1 MKLVVCDDLK
11 EDADISLNI
20 INDYLKNIQDDYNI
34 CYKTPDELDSE
45 IQNGN
50 FEYDIAVLDI
60 DYKGYNFNGIDLGQ
74 KINNSCP
81 LCSIIYLTAIL
92 DFASD
97 VYETEHCYFVMK
109 KNQKL
114 TMNRALDKAVKL
126 VDEYNKNKVI
136 KIISSGK
143 EILISTEDIRYITR
157 ENRKIKFIGE
167 SCFESYISLNDCLE
181 ILPKKY
187 ARCHTGYIV
196 NMDYIKAVEGNKIVL
211 SDDVEIPVGRVYK
224 DSFMMDYL
232 DYLERRV

>member
-11 EDADISLNI
+11 EDADFSLNI

-114 TMNRALDKAVKL
+114 TMNRALDKAVKRMQL
-126 VDEYNKNKVI
+126 EMKALGRKLTEEEKNE
-136 KIISSGK
+136 IIFGF
-143 EILISTEDIRYITR
+143 LR
-157 ENRKIKFIGE
+157 ESNE
-167 SCFESYISLNDCLE
+167 SNQ
-181 ILPKKY
+181 
-187 ARCHTGYIV
+187 
-196 NMDYIKAVEGNKIVL
+196 
-211 SDDVEIPVGRVYK
+211 
-224 DSFMMDYL
+224 
-232 DYLERRV
+232 

>member
-1 MKLVVCDDLK
+1 MKLVVCDDVK
-11 EDADISLNI
+11 EDAEITINI
-20 INDYLKNIQDDYNI
+20 IDDYMKKDHKDYSVDFYLPNDLN
-34 CYKTPDELDSE
+34 KE
-45 IQNGN
+45 IQEGN
-50 FEYDIAVLDI
+50 FKYDIAVLDI
-60 DYKGYNFNGIDLGQ
+60 DYSEEKFNGIDLAG
-74 KINNSCP
+74 KINEVCP
-81 LCSIIYLTAIL
+81 QCNIIYLTAIL

-126 VDEYNKNKVI
+126 VDEYNKSKVI

-157 ENRKIKFIGE
+157 ENRKIKIVGE
-167 SCFESYISLNDCLE
+167 ACFESYISLNDCLE

-187 ARCHTGYIV
+187 VRCHTGYIV
-196 NMDYIKAVEGNKIVL
+196 NMDFIKAVEGNKIVL